1 MANEIITTLHPDQDP
16 DTNLYPNIKKENI
29 PDGSIS
35 ATKLDPNVLSMIGSL
50 KPSGVDTS
58 SNILSKTSDDGIWV
72 GSDTGK
78 WYYWD
83 GSQYVEGG
91 NYVSNIDDPVS
102 IEDLDNEM
110 FEDLFVYDNLT
121 DITSSF
127 TLVSYYL
134 DKANGNS
141 NPDPNS
147 RSTDYIDLSNYN
159 DVFLISGYSQ
169 YATCLICTYDE
180 NHNFLRYYC
189 DGGSTGKSY
198 TDYRFKPQQ
207 DERYAKFGTYQYTQH
222 PLAIKTASDTI
233 SIAKMKRNNY
243 LKGKKYTACGDSYT
257 KGDVI
262 SSDKVYPYLIADRN
276 DMILVNM
283 AQNGGY
289 IHYGEN
295 GFTNPNNSS
304 YYQNIPL
311 DSDYI
316 TIAYGLN
323 ETTTSLGSKDSNDN
337 NTIWGAYNEVLGW
350 IISNI
355 PNAKIGIIS
364 NDGWMTYDLR
374 NTLQEIANYWGVDFL
389 DLKEYGKPLL
399 ISGKYS
405 QDGDVKSSV
414 VTQRTNQYCVSSTN
428 GHPNEL
434 GHKIRSYIIEN
445 FLNGE
450 TSTNTIPLSKIVD
463 NKGYHRFIE
472 GDLNTENI
480 TGVTFTYARWSLSG
494 THLMIVLMGNIA
506 NGSSLANNAVW
517 ASWQYPQWIKDKIR
531 TITGSNVIEFKGTTI
546 REIGGSGT
554 MINTFYANRGGTF
567 TIYRT
572 GATTPF
578 TYNACFS
585 VQFDL
590 LIDSD

>member
-1 MANEIITTLHPDQDP
+1 MAKEIITTLHPDQDP
-16 DTNLYPNIKKENI
+16 NTNLYPNIKKENI
-29 PDGSIS
+29 PNGSIS
-35 ATKLDPNVLSMIGSL
+35 TTKLDPDVLSMIGSL

-58 SNILSKTSDDGIWV
+58 SNILSKKSNDGIWV

-83 GSQYVEGG
+83 GSKYIEGG
-91 NYVSNIDDPVS
+91 NYISNIDDPVS
-102 IEDLDNEM
+102 IDDLDSEM
-110 FEDLFVYDNLT
+110 FEDLFVYDNFT

-141 NPDPNS
+141 NPDSNS
-147 RSTDYIDLSNYN
+147 KSTGYIDLSTYN
-159 DVFLISGYSQ
+159 GVFLVSGYSQ
-169 YATCLICTYDE
+169 YATCMICTYDE
-180 NHNFLRYYC
+180 NKIFLRYYC
-189 DGGSTGKSY
+189 DGGSTGKTY
-198 TDYRFKPQQ
+198 KDYMFKPKQ
-207 DERYAKFGTYQYTQH
+207 DEKYVKFGTYQYTSH
-222 PLAIKTASDTI
+222 PLVIKNGSDVL
-233 SIAKMKRNNY
+233 SIAKTKRNNY

-289 IHYGEN
+289 IHYGDS

-304 YYQNIPL
+304 YYKNIPL

-323 ETTTSLGSKDSNDN
+323 ETTTSLGSKYSNDN
-337 NTIWGAYNEVLGW
+337 TTIWGAYNEVLGW

-355 PNAKIGIIS
+355 PNAKVGIIS
-364 NDGWMTYDLR
+364 NDGWMTYELR
-374 NTLQEIANYWGVDFL
+374 NTLQDIANYWGVDFL

-399 ISGKYS
+399 ISGKYT
-405 QDGDVKSSV
+405 QDGEVNSSV
-414 VTQRTNQYCVSSTN
+414 VTNRTNQYCVSSTN

-434 GHKIRSYIIEN
+434 GHKVRSYIIEN

-463 NKGYHRFIE
+463 NKGNHRFIGGNGTLE
-472 GDLNTENI
+472 NVSGLTIGSSKWVLNGTNLIFEILGSFN
-480 TGVTFTYARWSLSG
+480 GNLSG
-494 THLMIVLMGNIA
+494 YDVLSTFDLPDWIINKIVTPYNNIVDIIDCKMIALDGSGITIKVQSTISGNTIYFT
-506 NGSSLANNAVW
+506 NLTEISISST
-517 ASWQYPQWIKDKIR
+517 SIFKIR
-531 TITGSNVIEFKGTTI
+531 
-546 REIGGSGT
+546 
-554 MINTFYANRGGTF
+554 
-567 TIYRT
+567 
-572 GATTPF
+572 
-578 TYNACFS
+578 YNII
-585 VQFDL
+585 
-590 LIDSD
+590 IDND